1 MPGCCL
7 GDGARAAGACIS
19 VPVSERALSLP
30 GPCVQQV
37 FPPSGLLPTWGLWGV
52 SQPLGGRHLRGPSTQ
67 HGLAHHGTLH
77 LQTLLLPGGATLQA
91 GRAEAGG
98 LGAHVFH
105 NVGLG
110 DGGGG
115 GGVGGG
121 SQQGC
126 PEGLSPPAR
135 TLLGTPCGLAGPAA
149 AQEGQG
155 RLLQGGGRGG
165 PFKLL
170 SQGEESGVQC

>member
-1 MPGCCL
+1 MGGLGLVPGCCL

-98 LGAHVFH
+98 KNRVQFQTWQQSEACRFLGFPMCVT
-105 NVGLG
+105 V
-110 DGGGG
+110 
-115 GGVGGG
+115 
-121 SQQGC
+121 
-126 PEGLSPPAR
+126 
-135 TLLGTPCGLAGPAA
+135 TLYYTVVSEVCKHICLKDKYIP
-149 AQEGQG
+149 
-155 RLLQGGGRGG
+155 
-165 PFKLL
+165 
-170 SQGEESGVQC
+170 